1 MPDNTPEDPW
11 ESEEWKEYAKSAQEE
26 LVPKIK
32 DSAITAMLYH
42 DPPDAKLAIE
52 LGYSILL
59 DKPLLIM
66 VGPGDKIPEN
76 LRRIADGVIEYGDL
90 SDPKTAAR
98 IHAEI
103 DRVMKKRER
112 QRRGK

>member
-1 MPDNTPEDPW
+1 MTDTPEDPW
-11 ESEEWKEYAKSAQEE
+11 ESEEWREYAKDAQEN

-32 DSAITAMLYH
+32 DSAVTAMLYH

-52 LGYSILL
+52 LGFTILL
-59 DKPLLIM
+59 DKPLLVM
-66 VGPGDKIPEN
+66 VGPGDRIPEN

-98 IHAEI
+98 VQAEFI
-103 DRVMKKRER
+103 RIMKKRER
-112 QRRGK
+112 QNRGK